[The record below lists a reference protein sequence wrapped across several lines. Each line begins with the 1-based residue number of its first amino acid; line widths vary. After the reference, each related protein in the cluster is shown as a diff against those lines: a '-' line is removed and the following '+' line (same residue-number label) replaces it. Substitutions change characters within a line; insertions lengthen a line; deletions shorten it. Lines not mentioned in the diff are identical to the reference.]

1 MTTNTSV
8 VGLICHAHDALVVI
22 NINLQTKLEVPTFT
36 RSKDMHGAQNIQEL
50 SSS

>member
-8 VGLICHAHDALVVI
+8 VICHANDSLVVI

-36 RSKDMHGAQNIQEL
+36 RSKDMPGAPKYTRAQQ
-50 SSS
+50 